1 MNDTIINKW
10 SMGLAVFSFGFLSIG
25 SFLFGATVMTSILR
39 GLGGGVLFGTSLWLT
54 GLLVIEEKDEMED
67 DPGLLK
73 REGSA
78 LDIASG
84 GVDEDLGQ
92 ESIKIDTD
100 AVRKKFLE
108 KSNEIEKKQSK
119 EKEEAYK
126 KEATPF

>member
-1 MNDTIINKW
+1 MNDTIVNKW

-54 GLLVIEEKDEMED
+54 GLLVIEEKDAMED
-67 DPGLLK
+67 DPG
-73 REGSA
+73 
-78 LDIASG
+78 I
-84 GVDEDLGQ
+84 DEDLGQ
-92 ESIKIDTD
+92 ESIKIDTE

-119 EKEEAYK
+119 DKEEAYK